1 MLEILEGQINQFE
14 SIRRRWE
21 GFFGRKAESILLAVF
36 SLSVILGLEDLVQ
49 TKDAVLQHKQELTK
63 QYADAGE
70 QLAEQ
75 CDEIQLATRHT
86 HKRRRICIA

>member
-1 MLEILEGQINQFE
+1 MSALSSVG
-14 SIRRRWE
+14 
-21 GFFGRKAESILLAVF
+21 KVF
-36 SLSVILGLEDLVQ
+36 SVVRRNQSYLQFFPLNVILGLEDLVQ
-49 TKDAVLQHKQELTK
+49 TKDAVLQHKQDLTK

-86 HKRRRICIA
+86 HKKRRVCRA

>member
-1 MLEILEGQINQFE
+1 MLEILESQINQFE
-14 SIRRRWE
+14 RIRQRWE
-21 GFFGRKAESILLAVF
+21 GFFGRKAESILQFFPLN
-36 SLSVILGLEDLVQ
+36 VILGLEDLVQ
-49 TKDAVLQHKQELTK
+49 TKDAVLQHKQDLTK

-86 HKRRRICIA
+86 HKKRRICRA